1 MIEYHNPDAP
11 VGIDET
17 PYELSVDLAS
27 DLAAS
32 VGLLANG
39 FPDSV
44 EFLNAVGTALQKLR
58 PGLNLK
64 AYNKGNASIPVSVLL
79 EFFCYNLVAVMIGRL
94 LLHKRRKLVEMRK
107 KGVRLLITHYLPI
120 SFFSVLVSVLY
131 VTAESLGC
139 IARRREEDVECWD
152 VVQSN
157 RAFAYI
163 FVTFFF
169 VVNLVLPFRNKKPNK
184 R

>member
-44 EFLNAVGTALQKLR
+44 EFLNAVGTALQQLR

-64 AYNKGNASIPVSVLL
+64 AYNKGNASIPADEQLL
-79 EFFCYNLVAVMIGRL
+79 GEIGGEC
-94 LLHKRRKLVEMRK
+94 V
-107 KGVRLLITHYLPI
+107 GV
-120 SFFSVLVSVLY
+120 
-131 VTAESLGC
+131 
-139 IARRREEDVECWD
+139 IA
-152 VVQSN
+152 
-157 RAFAYI
+157 AYGH
-163 FVTFFF
+163 
-169 VVNLVLPFRNKKPNK
+169 
-184 R
+184 